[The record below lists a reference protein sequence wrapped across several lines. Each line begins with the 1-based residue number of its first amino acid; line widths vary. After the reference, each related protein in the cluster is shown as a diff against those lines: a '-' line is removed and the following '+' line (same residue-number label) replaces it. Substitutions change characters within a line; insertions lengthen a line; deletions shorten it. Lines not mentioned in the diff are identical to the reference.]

1 MRARDQPSA
10 AAQAGVHMRRMKMGC
25 PRECRAG
32 TRVVCVSLGERWR
45 QQRVRIQTGRWPL
58 FAWLATL
65 LLGLSA
71 AGCQRAPAADA
82 QAQVV
87 TLGNQ
92 GARTEAAAAERPAPP
107 PADYLSD
114 THWPDAQLRDGNA
127 WISCQ
132 YDYADDG
139 DGTPVTSLDFLAL
152 VDVIS
157 PCRAGGMKGSGLLRL
172 RYRGSI
178 GPGFT
183 ALVERVGEIARRM
196 DIDEQI
202 LDISSTGGQVEEAI
216 LAGDAIAGSQWAI
229 WVREGSVC
237 HSACVLVLA
246 AGDTRSIAGKVGIH
260 RLIRDKSAATTR
272 RELSAE
278 LKEITG
284 QVRDYLARNGVASA
298 LADQMMTIPNRDL
311 RVLSTEEL
319 AAYGLSGTNAVQ
331 DDLDRIVLM
340 RQCGDD
346 FVRRRDAF
354 MRAFDVQ
361 CMKPGD
367 AGDVQQACGQ
377 LLEQRFGFPDAKC
390 DGQSP
395 MKYYARRA
403 GETLP
408 LPPAEHAK
416 GAAAGRAGR

>member
-1 MRARDQPSA
+1 L
-10 AAQAGVHMRRMKMGC
+10 K
-25 PRECRAG
+25 
-32 TRVVCVSLGERWR
+32 
-45 QQRVRIQTGRWPL
+45 RVRIEAGQWP
-58 FAWLATL
+58 AL
-65 LLGLSA
+65 LLASLVLTCVMA
-71 AGCQRAPAADA
+71 AACQRA
-82 QAQVV
+82 QAPVQHAKVV

-92 GARTEAAAAERPAPP
+92 NGPRAEAPP
-107 PADYLSD
+107 SRPSPAPADYLAG
-114 THWPDAQLRDGNA
+114 THWPDAQLADGNA
-127 WISCQ
+127 WISCDD
-132 YDYADDG
+132 DYASAG
-139 DGTPVTSLDFLAL
+139 DGEPVASLDFLAL
-152 VDVIS
+152 VDQMGE
-157 PCRAGGMKGSGLLRL
+157 CRDAGTLGGGLVRL

-196 DIDEQI
+196 NIDERI
-202 LDISSTGGQVEEAI
+202 LDISSAGGQVEEAI
-216 LAGDAIAGSQWAI
+216 LAGDAIAASNWAI
-229 WVREGSVC
+229 WVRDGSVC

-278 LKEITG
+278 LKEITD
-284 QVRDYLARNGVASA
+284 QVRDYLARNGVAGA
-298 LADQMMTIPNRDL
+298 LADQMMTIPNREL

-340 RQCGDD
+340 RQCGND

-354 MRAFDVQ
+354 MRAFDNQ

-367 AGDVQQACGQ
+367 DEEAQQACGRT
-377 LLEQRFGFPDAKC
+377 LEQRFGFPDAAC
-390 DGQSP
+390 GGQSP

-403 GETLP
+403 GEMLP
-408 LPPAEHAK
+408 APASAPEALVGASGHA
-416 GAAAGRAGR
+416 RR